1 NDDGHPDLVVVNNLD
16 THTHIGTRFVTDFTT
31 TNPGTVSVLIGN
43 GDGTFQAPQSF
54 GVGVSP
60 NAVAV
65 GDFNGDGHP
74 DFAVSNQYNPLL
86 ALSSNTGGGNFSGS
100 TTSLGSNNIGGNV
113 AVGDFNGDG
122 VADLAVPVSVTTSP
136 SQLPSAIPE
145 MRVFNGHAGG
155 TLQPGATY
163 APSMGI
169 PLAADLNGHGNVDL
183 VGSGD

>member
-1 NDDGHPDLVVVNNLD
+1 
-16 THTHIGTRFVTDFTT
+16 HIGTRFVTDFTT
-31 TNPGTVSVLIGN
+31 TNPGTVSVLIGD

-65 GDFNGDGHP
+65 GDFNGDGRP
-74 DFAVSNQYNPLL
+74 DFAVSNVYNPLL
-86 ALSSNTGGGNFSGS
+86 VIEANAGGRNFSQPVIR
-100 TTSLGSNNIGGNV
+100 LGSDNIGGNV

-163 APSMGI
+163 ELSMGL
-169 PLAADLNGHGNVDL
+169 PLAADLNG
-183 VGSGD
+183 